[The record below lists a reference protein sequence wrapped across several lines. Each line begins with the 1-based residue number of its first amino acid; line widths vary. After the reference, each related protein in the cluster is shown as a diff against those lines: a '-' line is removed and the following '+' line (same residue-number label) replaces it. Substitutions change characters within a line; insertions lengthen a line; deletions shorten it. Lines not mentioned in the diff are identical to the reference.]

1 MRIKL
6 TPYGLDKF
14 IGWGNH
20 CLNGGLTEMD
30 ERIAREVGKAGLKNV
45 ARYTP
50 SRSSRLIQSLEE
62 GAAENYFK
70 LEVAPG
76 KVVVIYGTT
85 VPYADAVEFGY
96 DQKNRVHHKTGK
108 KPTLWVP
115 GFWSSGTFHYVPNA
129 KEKGF
134 KGGML
139 LTGRIVEGAHMFQK
153 SMDDTKD
160 DAKEIILSE
169 FRRLYGALF

>member
-30 ERIAREVGKAGLKNV
+30 DRIARQIGIKGLNNVKAIAPKRTGRLK
-45 ARYTP
+45 
-50 SRSSRLIQSLEE
+50 QSLTI
-62 GAAENYFK
+62 GATENYFK
-70 LEVAPG
+70 VEVAAG

-85 VPYADAVEFGY
+85 VPYAEAVERGY
-96 DQKNRVHHKTGK
+96 DQKNRVSKATGK
-108 KPTLWVP
+108 KPTLFVP
-115 GFWSSGTFHYVPNA
+115 GYWSSGTFHYVPGA
-129 KEKGF
+129 KE
-134 KGGML
+134 GML